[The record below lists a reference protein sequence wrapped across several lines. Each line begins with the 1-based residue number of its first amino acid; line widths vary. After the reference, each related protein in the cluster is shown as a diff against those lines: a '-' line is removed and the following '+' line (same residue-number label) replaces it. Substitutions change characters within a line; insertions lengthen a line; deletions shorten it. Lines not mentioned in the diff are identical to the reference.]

1 MAVASIKIPAVKQ
14 SFYNDVSAK
23 ANQNKIVKTIRPQ
36 FGEIINRISA
46 MSNVPSQLIESFIFI
61 ESGGNPNAESPYAVG
76 LMQVGLATASDTLVK
91 EKGAGRLSAEE
102 IALLKKHLGSRYDSI
117 LEKVKPKQTS
127 TGKTWITKAD
137 LLKPE
142 FNILVGTILLKQLM
156 DEFTQPDGS
165 IRMDKVVV
173 IYNTGRYGKVAKNT
187 MTFGGN
193 TEQLVATLPKETAN
207 YILKLLG
214 TQGLLDTMV

>member
-46 MSNVPSQLIESFIFI
+46 ISNVPSELIESFIFI

-76 LMQVGLATASDTLVK
+76 LMQVGLATASDTLVT

-102 IALLKKHLGSRYDSI
+102 IALLKKHLGSRYSI
-117 LEKVKPKQTS
+117 LENVKPKQTS

-173 IYNTGRYGKVAKNT
+173 IYNTGRFGKVAKST
-187 MTFGGN
+187 MTFSGN
-193 TEQLVATLPKETAN
+193 TEQLVTMLPKETAN